1 MGNTNTK
8 EEPSLQTVEFLLKNT
23 KFNRD
28 AIKVYTDVV
37 HRKSFQKKNFS
48 FVPIWKEWYNEFIR
62 NCPSGQLTPE
72 MFVNMYKQV
81 FPCGNAQ
88 QFRYKN

>member
-28 AIKVYTDVV
+28 AIKVNKVVV
-37 HRKSFQKKNFS
+37 HRKSFKKKLLIFS
-48 FVPIWKEWYNEFIR
+48 NLKGV
-62 NCPSGQLTPE
+62 
-72 MFVNMYKQV
+72 V
-81 FPCGNAQ
+81 
-88 QFRYKN
+88 